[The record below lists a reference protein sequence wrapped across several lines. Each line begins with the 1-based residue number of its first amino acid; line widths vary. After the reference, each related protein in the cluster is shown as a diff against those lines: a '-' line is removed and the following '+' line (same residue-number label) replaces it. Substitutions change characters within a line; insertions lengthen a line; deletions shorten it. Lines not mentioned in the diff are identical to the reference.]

1 MGFSL
6 DTQWVLDQA
15 VDLFKEELGG
25 NLVGIYLHGSLAMGC
40 FNPDTSDIDLLLVV
54 ADKLTSDHM
63 RRLAKKIIAFHDG
76 MPNQQGLELSLVL
89 ESSLQELVYPPPFEF
104 HYSAFHR
111 EKYLTDENYLC
122 GGFQDADLA
131 AHYTVILHRGIALY
145 GKPVREVFTSVDRQ
159 HYIQAILHD
168 VEGAVQDITDSP
180 MYYTLNLCRVLYY
193 LKDGVVSSK
202 KEGGEWGL
210 RTLPSKYHP
219 IIKRALHQY
228 SGGAQNPADSAP
240 DELIAFASD
249 MLEQIRKELE

>member
-1 MGFSL
+1 M
-6 DTQWVLDQA
+6 DTQGVLDQV
-15 VDLFKEELGG
+15 VDMFKEELGG

-54 ADKLTSDHM
+54 ADKLTRDHM

-76 MPNQQGLELSLVL
+76 MPNRQGLELSLVL

-104 HYSAFHR
+104 HYSTFHR
-111 EKYLTDENYLC
+111 EKYLTDDDYLC

-145 GKPVREVFTSVDRQ
+145 GKPVQEVFTSVDRQ

-168 VEGAVQDITDSP
+168 VEGAVQEITDSP

-202 KEGGEWGL
+202 QEGGEWGL
-210 RTLPSKYHP
+210 RTLPPKYHR
-219 IIKRALHQY
+219 IIERALHQY
-228 SGGAQNPADSAP
+228 SGGAQKSADSEP
-240 DELIAFASD
+240 DELIAFAGD

>member
-1 MGFSL
+1 M
-6 DTQWVLDQA
+6 DTQEVLDQA

-76 MPNQQGLELSLVL
+76 MPNQQGVELSLVL

-104 HYSAFHR
+104 HYSTFHR
-111 EKYLTDENYLC
+111 EKYLNDDDYLC

-131 AHYTVILHRGIALY
+131 AHFTVIYHRGITLY
-145 GKPVREVFTSVDRQ
+145 GKPIQEVFTPVDRQ

-168 VEGAVQDITDSP
+168 VEGAVEDITDSP

-219 IIKRALHQY
+219 MIERALLQY
-228 SGGAQNPADSAP
+228 SGIDQTPADFSSS
-240 DELIAFASD
+240 ELTAFAGD
-249 MLEQIRKELE
+249 MLELIRSSSA

>member
-1 MGFSL
+1 M

-54 ADKLTSDHM
+54 TDKLTSDHM

-111 EKYLTDENYLC
+111 EKYLNDDNYLC

-131 AHYTVILHRGIALY
+131 AHYTVIFHRGIALY
-145 GKPVREVFTSVDRQ
+145 GKPVREVFTSVDPQ
-159 HYIQAILHD
+159 YYIQAILHD
-168 VEGAVQDITDSP
+168 VEGAVQDISGSP

-219 IIKRALHQY
+219 MIERALHQY
-228 SGGAQNPADSAP
+228 SGGAQNPADFSP
-240 DELIAFASD
+240 SELIAFAGD
-249 MLEQIRKELE
+249 MLELIRKELE

>member
-1 MGFSL
+1 M

-15 VDLFKEELGG
+15 VDLFKKELGG

-54 ADKLTSDHM
+54 ADKLTRDHM
-63 RRLAKKIIAFHDG
+63 RRLAKKIIAFHDD

-89 ESSLQELVYPPPFEF
+89 ESSLQRLVYPPPFEF

-111 EKYLTDENYLC
+111 EKYLADDDYLC
-122 GGFQDADLA
+122 GGSLDADLA
-131 AHYTVILHRGIALY
+131 AHYTVIYHRGITLY
-145 GKPVREVFTSVDRQ
+145 GKPVQEVFTSVDRE

-168 VEGAVQDITDSP
+168 VEGAVQDITGSP

-193 LKDGVVSSK
+193 LREGVVSSK

-210 RTLPSKYHP
+210 RALPSQYHP
-219 IIKRALHQY
+219 MIEHALHQY
-228 SGGAQNPADSAP
+228 TGGAGKPAESAP
-240 DELIAFASD
+240 DGLIAFAGD
-249 MLEQIRKELE
+249 MLERIRKAL

>member
-1 MGFSL
+1 L

-15 VDLFKEELGG
+15 VDLFKKELGG

-54 ADKLTSDHM
+54 ADKLTRDHM
-63 RRLAKKIIAFHDG
+63 RRLAQKIIAFHDG
-76 MPNQQGLELSLVL
+76 MPNRQGLELSLVL

-111 EKYLTDENYLC
+111 EKYLTDDDYLC

-131 AHYTVILHRGIALY
+131 AHYTVIYYRGITLY
-145 GKPVREVFTSVDRQ
+145 GKPVQEVFTPVDRE

-168 VEGAVQDITDSP
+168 VKGSVQDITGSP

-193 LKDGVVSSK
+193 LKDGVVASK

-210 RTLPSKYHP
+210 RTLPSNYHP
-219 IIKRALHQY
+219 IIEHAMHQY
-228 SGGAQNPADSAP
+228 SGGAQIPADSAP
-240 DELIAFASD
+240 GELVAFASY
-249 MLEQIRKELE
+249 MLEQIQEALE